1 MRGTQRGQG
10 DHPSGQGI
18 IPAYAGNTS
27 RKPEAHEF
35 KRDHPRICGEHISL
49 NALLFP
55 SSGSSPHMRGTL
67 LAAGVGL
74 GLLGIIPAY
83 AGNTFERISSNRS
96 ARDHPRICGEHY
108 MSFLSERIG
117 AGSSPHMRGTPNL
130 IAWCAVCAGIIPAYA
145 GNTIPCSRSEGGNR
159 DHPRICGE
167 HVYVT
172 NPEMLEPGSS
182 PHMRGTPGHG
192 RLRNNGHGIIP
203 AYAGNTAIGY
213 RSW

>member
-1 MRGTQRGQG
+1 MRCCFLRRDHPRICGEHSLLPASASGSWGSSPHMRGT
-10 DHPSGQGI
+10 PSSASVRTGRPGI
-18 IPAYAGNTS
+18 IPAYAGNT
-27 RKPEAHEF
+27 AT
-35 KRDHPRICGEHISL
+35 
-49 NALLFP
+49 
-55 SSGSSPHMRGTL
+55 SSSSQ
-67 LAAGVGL
+67 AA
-74 GLLGIIPAY
+74 AW
-83 AGNTFERISSNRS
+83 
-96 ARDHPRICGEHY
+96 DHPRICGEHY